1 MEELFCTSSNIYKSP
16 SVRFTFCLRAAVIY
30 TLHVCVRVL
39 RMTEN
44 AFEYPAGP
52 VISNEAD
59 TGSRL
64 NPTDLY
70 LHTSRRLCVL
80 TLCRESWVLTEL
92 ASVHAGLGPLCCS
105 ASNSTKTQWTRE
117 PSHIF
122 CKNYFL
128 VQMISAIIYVNS
140 SGCHGVTGR
149 CAHVTSG
156 VNKSDTALQ

>member
-117 PSHIF
+117 PLFF
-122 CKNYFL
+122 CFT
-128 VQMISAIIYVNS
+128 
-140 SGCHGVTGR
+140 TGTN
-149 CAHVTSG
+149 TSG
-156 VNKSDTALQ
+156 RTFTHFLQKLFLSTDDLCHYLC

>member
-1 MEELFCTSSNIYKSP
+1 
-16 SVRFTFCLRAAVIY
+16 
-30 TLHVCVRVL
+30 
-39 RMTEN
+39 MTEN

-117 PSHIF
+117 PLFF
-122 CKNYFL
+122 CFTTGSNRSGRTFTHFL
-128 VQMISAIIYVNS
+128 QKLFLSTDDLCHYLC
-140 SGCHGVTGR
+140 GCHGVTGR

-156 VNKSDTALQ
+156 VNKSDTAKIYWNDAMHRK